1 MKPNALTTRIRHHLG
16 FTLTELMV
24 VIVIVSILATLAFMV
39 GNRVKEKATTVT
51 CTNNLRQIGLGLA
64 AHQADFRRFPG
75 KNDGKAWDRA
85 ILPYLGY
92 AGSDN
97 LKGNSGLSK
106 SKFPDLVDAAAYF
119 ACPSD
124 KKMRSSDKFP
134 RSYSIV
140 PWTTNWSNG
149 TQFRGWRGRPFNEG
163 VPMSIVKN
171 PTTAAVVVEWH
182 AGTDDGTE
190 NVVGQGGH
198 AYHDRGGPDGP
209 DDDLHNRNQIV
220 LFADGHTEVL
230 PFMSNSDFV
239 EKYWPGKIGSTD

>member
-1 MKPNALTTRIRHHLG
+1 MKRPRG

-24 VIVIVSILATLAFMV
+24 VIVIVTVLATLAFMM
-39 GNRVKEKATTVT
+39 GNRVKESATTAT

-75 KNDGKAWDRA
+75 KLDGIAWDRA

-92 AGSDN
+92 VGDES
-97 LKGNSGLSK
+97 LKGNGPLTKENWPEIEKPAS
-106 SKFPDLVDAAAYF
+106 YF

-124 KKMRSSDKFP
+124 KKQRSSDKYA
-134 RSYSIV
+134 RSYAIV

-149 TQFRGWRGRPFNEG
+149 TQFRGWKTRPFNQG
-163 VPMSIVKN
+163 VPMSIISS
-171 PTTAAVVVEWH
+171 PSTAATVVEWH
-182 AGTDDGTE
+182 AGTEGIE
-190 NVVGQGGH
+190 NVVGSGSH

-209 DDDLHNRNQIV
+209 NDDVHRRNQIV

-230 PFMSNSDFV
+230 PFLSNQEFV
-239 EKYWPGKIGSTD
+239 ERYWPGSLGNVN